1 MQLFLVLMFFFLFFF
16 FVFGHLP
23 NEEEYPKGGG
33 EGMEECCLVSL
44 IFKYRRS
51 QALLGDVGWVN
62 GMHPARHRS
71 HPSAAGREPSI
82 SCSFDFDLD
91 RTTSLSL
98 SLSLS
103 LFLCLNK

>member
-71 HPSAAGREPSI
+71 HSLGKNLPFSSLIFI
-82 SCSFDFDLD
+82 S
-91 RTTSLSL
+91 T
-98 SLSLS
+98 
-103 LFLCLNK
+103 